1 MHSLRISVFGK
12 SKALEALIDE
22 YLDLASEAGMMFEEG
37 LSAYVAG
44 GADELARAENV
55 GQKAQQITVLKAK
68 AGDLRREA
76 EQALYTEMLLP
87 DSRGDVLSLLDEL
100 GTLLDIMKR
109 QLVDVT
115 IEQPVIPDA
124 IKEDL
129 GRLIATV
136 AKSVESTVQ
145 ASRAFFRDFRAV
157 RDHIHKIGYH
167 ESVADTIVLRIR
179 KAVFAASSDPSSE
192 LSLAQK
198 LHVVA
203 AAKAV
208 NQLADEAKDVG
219 ERLSIYALKRTL

>member
-1 MHSLRISVFGK
+1 MHSLKISVFGK
-12 SKALEALIDE
+12 SKALEAHIDE

-44 GADELARAENV
+44 GADELVA
-55 GQKAQQITVLKAK
+55 QKAEQITELKAK